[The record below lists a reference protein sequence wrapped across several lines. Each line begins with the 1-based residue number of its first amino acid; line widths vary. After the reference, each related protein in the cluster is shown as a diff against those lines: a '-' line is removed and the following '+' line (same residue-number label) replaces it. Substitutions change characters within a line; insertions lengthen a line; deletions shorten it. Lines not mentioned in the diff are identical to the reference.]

1 MKLAKSLSLGVALAL
16 GASGLALTAPAMA
29 KKAEKPAA
37 GPNVQLSKEYRAAVL
52 PINADVQAGKFDGI
66 SARLDGLAQF
76 QAPDELYTTA
86 ALRYAA
92 AKTGTNTAEI
102 RKAITGMI
110 DSRSTAISNA
120 LQLNTAAGQMAFN
133 AKDFAEASTR
143 LAEAIRLGDKEGDTR
158 IILAEA
164 NFQTGKFNEGLAFA
178 DQAVAAKQAAGQKA
192 PEDWYKRALSI
203 AYKNKLPAQIGKWSR
218 AQLMAYPSAESW
230 RTSLVLYR
238 DSGKLEAG
246 IALDLFRLM
255 RLTKSLAGERDF
267 YEYGQ
272 TASDRGLPGETKSVL
287 EEGMASGAIGKNV
300 RPINELLGTANVKVP
315 GDLASLAAA
324 ERQAGTASSG
334 KQAMGTADAYLG
346 FGQDAKAAALYKIAL
361 QKGQIDVDAANTRL
375 GIALA
380 RQGMKVEAKQA
391 FGLVTGARSE
401 IAKFWVTWLDLK
413 V

>member
-1 MKLAKSLSLGVALAL
+1 MKLAKSLTLGVALAL
-16 GASGLALTAPAMA
+16 GASGLALTAPAIA

-37 GPNVQLSKEYRAAVL
+37 GPNLQLSKEYRTAASPVE
-52 PINADVQAGKFDGI
+52 ADVRAGKFEGI
-66 SARLDGLAQF
+66 FPRLDALAPF
-76 QAPDELYTTA
+76 KAPDELYTTA
-86 ALRYAA
+86 QFRFAA
-92 AKTGTNTAEI
+92 AKATNNAAEL
-102 RKAITGMI
+102 RKAIGATI
-110 DSRSTAISNA
+110 DSASKTITNGA
-120 LQLNTAAGQMAFN
+120 QLNLVAGQLAFN
-133 AKDFAEASTR
+133 AKDYAEASSR

-158 IILAEA
+158 IILAES

-192 PEDWYKRALSI
+192 PEDWYKRALSV
-203 AYKNKLPAQIGKWSR
+203 AYKNKLSGQIGKWSR
-218 AQLMAYPSAESW
+218 SQLMAYPNAENW
-230 RTSLVLYR
+230 RTSLVLFR

-246 IALDLFRLM
+246 LTLDLYRLM

-272 TASDRGLPGETKSVL
+272 AASDRGLPGETKSVL
-287 EEGMASGAIGKNV
+287 EEGMASGAISKTV

-334 KQAMGTADAYLG
+334 KQAMSTADAYLG
-346 FGQDAKAAALYKIAL
+346 YGQDAKAAALYRIAL
-361 QKGQIDVDAANTRL
+361 QKGQVDTDAANTRL

-380 RQGMKVEAKQA
+380 RQGMKAEAKQA
-391 FGLVTGARSE
+391 FGLVTGSRSE

>member
-29 KKAEKPAA
+29 KKEKPAA
-37 GPNVQLSKEYRAAVL
+37 GPNVQLSKEYRAAVV
-52 PINADVQAGKFDGI
+52 PIDADIRAGKFDGI
-66 SARLDGLAQF
+66 FPRLDTLAQF
-76 QAPDELYTTA
+76 QAPDERYTTA
-86 ALRYAA
+86 ALRYSA
-92 AKTGTNTAEI
+92 AKAGNNTAEI
-102 RKAITGMI
+102 RKAIAGMI
-110 DSRSTAISNA
+110 DSGSTTISNA
-120 LQLNTAAGQMAFN
+120 VQLNTAAGQMAFN
-133 AKDFAEASTR
+133 AKDYAEAATR

-158 IILAEA
+158 IILAES
-164 NFQTGKFNEGLAFA
+164 NFQTGKFNEGLAWA
-178 DQAVAAKQAAGQKA
+178 EQAVAAKQAAGQKP

-203 AYKNKLPAQIGKWSR
+203 AYKNKLSGQIGKWSR
-218 AQLMAYPSAESW
+218 AQLLAYPSAENW
-230 RTSLVLYR
+230 RTSLVLFR

-246 IALDLFRLM
+246 PTLDLYRLM

-287 EEGMASGAIGKNV
+287 EEGMATGAIGKAT
-300 RPINELLGTANVKVP
+300 RPINELLGVANTKVS
-315 GDLASLAAA
+315 GDLASLAAS
-324 ERQAGTASSG
+324 ERQAGSAASG
-334 KQAMGTADAYLG
+334 KVAMSTADAYLG
-346 FGQDAKAAALYKIAL
+346 YGQDAKAAALYRIAL
-361 QKGQIDVDAANTRL
+361 QKGQIDTDAANTRL

-380 RQGMKVEAKQA
+380 RQGMKAEAKQA